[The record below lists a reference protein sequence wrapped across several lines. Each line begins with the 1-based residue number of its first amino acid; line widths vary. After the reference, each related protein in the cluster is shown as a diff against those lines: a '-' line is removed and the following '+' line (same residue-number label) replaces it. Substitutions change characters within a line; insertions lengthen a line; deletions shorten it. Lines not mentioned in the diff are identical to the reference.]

1 MYWVVGFKVGAESG
15 QLTVHPHTLE
25 SGDWKNA
32 IEYALEFAQV
42 LHPSKRIE
50 FEWIKEYE

>member
-32 IEYALEFAQV
+32 IEYALELAQEM
-42 LHPSKRIE
+42 HPSQRIE
-50 FEWIKEYE
+50 FEWVKEYE